1 MSAHGSLEIQAVPLP
16 VTGRNFGSMPL
27 VSLQRPS
34 RIIHADNALSRLSF
48 SGHVTALQGFVAV
61 DGDVFNWVGAASGPS
76 VATQTSAEYTST
88 KTVFTFDVNSKVT
101 LTATFL
107 SPVYPNDLLKQ
118 SLQYSYI
125 DVAVASSDG
134 ASHDVQIYL
143 DCTGGELDF
152 LAWPL
157 TRSSS

>member
-1 MSAHGSLEIQAVPLP
+1 M
-16 VTGRNFGSMPL
+16 
-27 VSLQRPS
+27 
-34 RIIHADNALSRLSF
+34 
-48 SGHVTALQGFVAV
+48 AV

-76 VATQTSAEYTST
+76 VATQMSAEYTST

-125 DVAVASSDG
+125 DVAVTSSDG

-143 DCTGGELDF
+143 DCTGGGPSPFPCLF
-152 LAWPL
+152 ILPA
-157 TRSSS
+157 